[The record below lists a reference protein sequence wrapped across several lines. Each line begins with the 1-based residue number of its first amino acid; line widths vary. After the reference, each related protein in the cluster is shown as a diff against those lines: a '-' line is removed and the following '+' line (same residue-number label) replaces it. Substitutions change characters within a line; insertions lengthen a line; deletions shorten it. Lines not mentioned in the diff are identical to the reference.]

1 MAIYDLQ
8 GLGAETSAEMGDLS
22 NSNASSVFCC
32 VPSPNLSSLSIMCR
46 DC

>member
-8 GLGAETSAEMGDLS
+8 GLGAETSTEMGELG
-22 NSNASSVFCC
+22 NSNASSVTCC
-32 VPSPNLSSLSIMCR
+32 VPSPNHSSWSITCR

>member
-8 GLGAETSAEMGDLS
+8 GLGAETSTDWGDLS
-22 NSNASSVFCC
+22 NSNATSTFCC
-32 VPSPNLSSLSIMCR
+32 VPSPNLSSLSITCR